1 MEWEPVFIL
10 SMTGGAMLISAFRNV
25 IGTGRRDERVE
36 APRTAPRRSEERA
49 QRSRDLAD
57 LDDRLAVLEWIAAPA
72 ARAAAENERL
82 RRGAA

>member
-10 SMTGGAMLISAFRNV
+10 GVTGGAMLISAVRNV
-25 IGTGRRDERVE
+25 IGTGRRDARAE
-36 APRTAPRRSEERA
+36 ARPAEPRRSEEKTR
-49 QRSRDLAD
+49 RSRELHD

-72 ARAAAENERL
+72 ARAAAETERL